1 MKVTEIEVHEISL
14 PFQDWL
20 AYPLN
25 HYGSPSRPSIA
36 PTKSSWGRGM
46 STCVAIS

>member
-25 HYGSPSRPSIA
+25 HYGSPSRR
-36 PTKSSWGRGM
+36 TMLVCGW
-46 STCVAIS
+46 